1 MLNGINY
8 SNNTQYNY
16 TNNYPNQNYFEQQNQ
31 NLLNAM
37 YRNHSNLSTN
47 SYSSNKYKLTYTEPT
62 PRKKKSGKKKTV
74 KFNEQVNIIQVQS
87 YKEYNKIDDD
97 INIDTFFN
105 NDYYN
110 NKPNININKKKGDKC
125 ECLCI

>member
-87 YKEYNKIDDD
+87 YKEYNKLDDD
-97 INIDTFFN
+97 INLENLLN
-105 NDYYN
+105 NDT
-110 NKPNININKKKGDKC
+110 NKQKQHFNINKKKGDNC
-125 ECLCI
+125 ECIII